1 MRYYNVAVLG
11 SILDPLTYQS
21 EDEIE
26 LNSVVSVT
34 LNQKVKSGVVIEEVG
49 KPTFDTLDIISVD
62 EEVEFEQK
70 VVAGAKFISQYYSSS
85 LGEALNLFIPS
96 FKQNQKEE
104 FCIKTNITLSDK
116 QQEAYEFTKDKGVSL
131 IFGDTGSGKTEIY
144 IERIAEV
151 INRGKSAIFL
161 LPEISLTPQIKK
173 RLEKVFG
180 ETIEI
185 WHSKI
190 TTKTKEKVLTK
201 IKEGRVRLIV
211 GARSSLFLPLQDIGL
226 IIVDEEHDDSYK
238 NSNNPQVNVKDFAIY
253 YGRLLG
259 ANVILGSATP
269 LATSFHK
276 FPYFRL
282 KGNYYQSKQAYVF
295 ENSETKLTDLII
307 KSIDESLAKEEQVIV
322 FVPTRANFKV
332 ISCSE
337 CGTGVE
343 CPYCSVNMSMHKNSR
358 VLKCHY
364 CNFTTPIPKVCSN
377 CGSEHLQSNRIG
389 TAEIAEQLQKIY
401 PDRRV
406 AQFDRDEIRTHKV
419 LKDVLNDFNT
429 KQIDILV
436 GTQMLSKG
444 HDYHDVSLSVILG
457 IDNILNIPDYRSREK
472 ALSTAIQVAGRSGRK
487 KDGKVIIQ
495 TLNVEFF
502 QTFMNNYEV
511 FLEEELGFRKPLY
524 PPFAR
529 VCRILVSHTKQQ
541 KCIEEIERIVQNL
554 NGEKE
559 IEIVGYGEAAILKIS
574 NKFRYNILLRSQNIN
589 HLLNATN
596 RVKTPLTQID
606 IDPISFS

>member
-1 MRYYNVAVLG
+1 MKYYEIVIIG
-11 SILDPLTYQS
+11 SILEPLTYQS
-21 EDEIE
+21 KMEIE
-26 LNSVVSVT
+26 PNSIVNVS
-34 LNQKVKSGVVIEEVG
+34 LRNKELRGVVLKEVEQ
-49 KPTFDTLDIISVD
+49 PPFETSEILSVD
-62 EEVEFEQK
+62 EDLYFPSK
-70 VVAGAKFISQYYSSS
+70 VLEGAKFISQYYSSS
-85 LGEALNLFIPS
+85 FGEALALFLPS
-96 FKQNQKEE
+96 NYDIKKEE
-104 FCIKTNITLSDK
+104 ITIKTNITLSE
-116 QQEAYEFTKDKGVSL
+116 QQQKAFEFTKEKSVSL
-131 IFGDTGSGKTEIY
+131 LFGDTGSGKTEIY

-151 INRGKSAIFL
+151 INSGKSAIFL
-161 LPEISLTPQIKK
+161 LPEISLTPQIKI

-180 ETIEI
+180 KSIEI
-185 WHSKI
+185 WHSKV
-190 TTKTKEKVLTK
+190 TKKVKERILTN
-201 IKEGRVRLIV
+201 IREGKTRLIV

-238 NSNNPQVNVKDFAIY
+238 SSNKPRVNVKDFAIY

-269 LATSFHK
+269 LAASFYK

-282 KGNYYQSKQAYVF
+282 KGNYYQSKQEYIF
-295 ENSETKLTDLII
+295 ENHETELTDLII
-307 KSIDESLAKEEQVIV
+307 RSIDEVLAKEEQVIV

-332 ISCSE
+332 ISCTE

-343 CPYCSVNMSMHKNSR
+343 CPYCSVNMSMHKNNR
-358 VLKCHY
+358 ILKCHY
-364 CNFTTPIPKVCSN
+364 CNFTTQIPKVCSN
-377 CGSEHLQSNRIG
+377 CGSEHLQSSRIG

-401 PDRRV
+401 PDKRV
-406 AQFDRDEIRTHKV
+406 AQFDRDEIRTHKALKEV
-419 LKDVLNDFNT
+419 LSDFNN

-487 KDGKVIIQ
+487 RDGKVIIQ

-502 QTFMNNYEV
+502 KTFMNNYEI

-541 KCIEEIERIVQNL
+541 KCIEEIDKIVHNL
-554 NGEKE
+554 SGEKE
-559 IEIVGYGEAAILKIS
+559 IEIVGYGEAPILKIA
-574 NKFRYNILLRSQNIN
+574 NKFRYNILLRSQSIN
-589 HLLNATN
+589 QLLNAVN
-596 RVKTPLTQID
+596 RIKSPLTQID

>member
-1 MRYYNVAVLG
+1 MKYYEIVIIG
-11 SILDPLTYQS
+11 SILEPLTYQS
-21 EDEIE
+21 KMEIE
-26 LNSVVSVT
+26 PNSIVNVS
-34 LNQKVKSGVVIEEVG
+34 LRNKELRGVVLKEVEQ
-49 KPTFDTLDIISVD
+49 PPFETSEILSVD
-62 EEVEFEQK
+62 EDLYFPSK
-70 VVAGAKFISQYYSSS
+70 VLEGAKFISQYYSSS
-85 LGEALNLFIPS
+85 FGEALALFLPS
-96 FKQNQKEE
+96 NYDIKKEE
-104 FCIKTNITLSDK
+104 ITIKTNITLSE
-116 QQEAYEFTKDKGVSL
+116 QQQKAFEFTKEKSVSL
-131 IFGDTGSGKTEIY
+131 LFGDTGSGKTEIY

-151 INRGKSAIFL
+151 INSGKSAIFL
-161 LPEISLTPQIKK
+161 LPEISLTPQIKI

-180 ETIEI
+180 KSIEI
-185 WHSKI
+185 WHSKV
-190 TTKTKEKVLTK
+190 TKKVKERILTN
-201 IKEGRVRLIV
+201 IREGKTRLIV

-238 NSNNPQVNVKDFAIY
+238 SSNKPRVNVKDFAIY

-269 LATSFHK
+269 LAASFYK

-282 KGNYYQSKQAYVF
+282 KGNYYQSKQEYIF
-295 ENSETKLTDLII
+295 ENHETELTDLII
-307 KSIDESLAKEEQVIV
+307 RSIDEVLAKEEQVIV

-332 ISCSE
+332 ISCTE

-343 CPYCSVNMSMHKNSR
+343 CPYCSVNMSMHKNNR
-358 VLKCHY
+358 ILKCHY
-364 CNFTTPIPKVCSN
+364 CNFTTQIPKVCSN
-377 CGSEHLQSNRIG
+377 CGSEHLQSSRIG

-401 PDRRV
+401 PDKRV
-406 AQFDRDEIRTHKV
+406 AQFDRDEIRTHKALKEV
-419 LKDVLNDFNT
+419 LSDFNT

-487 KDGKVIIQ
+487 RDGKVIIQ

-502 QTFMNNYEV
+502 KTFMNNYEI

-541 KCIEEIERIVQNL
+541 KCIEEIDKIVHNL
-554 NGEKE
+554 SGEKE
-559 IEIVGYGEAAILKIS
+559 IEIVGYGEAPILKIA
-574 NKFRYNILLRSQNIN
+574 NKFRYNILLRSQSIN
-589 HLLNATN
+589 QLLNAVN
-596 RVKTPLTQID
+596 RIKSPLTQID